1 MSSTMAVAAAAVRFP
16 GADFTMQRSRKR
28 RYPGGVS
35 DAFGCSESFRCS
47 ESFAPAA
54 TQSLIKSSAAAMAS
68 GGSGS
73 LDARPA
79 GFESS
84 G

>member
-1 MSSTMAVAAAAVRFP
+1 MSSTIAAAAAAVRSP
-16 GADFTMQRSRKR
+16 GADFTMQRSRNL
-28 RYPGGVS
+28 RYPAGVDDD
-35 DAFGCSESFRCS
+35 DAFGSAGAP
-47 ESFAPAA
+47 FASAA
-54 TQSLIKSSAAAMAS
+54 TQSLTKSSAAAMAS

>member
-1 MSSTMAVAAAAVRFP
+1 MSSTMAVAAAAVRSP
-16 GADFTMQRSRKR
+16 GADFTMQRSRNL
-28 RYPGGVS
+28 RYPGG
-35 DAFGCSESFRCS
+35 DDGFGSAGESLAESF
-47 ESFAPAA
+47 A
-54 TQSLIKSSAAAMAS
+54 TQSLAKSSAAAMAS